1 MRRRA
6 TGYHE
11 VSDLTLVSTILGP
24 HDVHVW
30 YRTTGGADTLDARET
45 DLSDLSSD
53 ERARCAR
60 FAFARDRRDFA
71 AAHVLIRTHLSHY
84 ADVAPAAW
92 TFDALP
98 DGKPFIVCSS
108 GEPTLTFNLSHT
120 HGFVACAIA
129 GGGEVGIDVES
140 FDRALDGREIAA
152 RYFSKAESDWLDA
165 CEARERAIRFIELWT
180 LKEAYIKAIGRG
192 LSHPLNAFGFAF
204 EGKHHIRF
212 SPPPDAEASA
222 WTFTLFAPSPR
233 YRMAVAVGTTPSVR
247 GSMVAR
253 SADGTATE
261 AIRGSEVRSEK

>member
-1 MRRRA
+1 MP
-6 TGYHE
+6 
-11 VSDLTLVSTILGP
+11 VSTILGP
-24 HDVHVW
+24 RDVHVW
-30 YRTTGGADTLDARET
+30 CRTTGDADMLDARET
-45 DLSDLSSD
+45 DLLSSD

-71 AAHVLIRTHLSHY
+71 AAHALLRTRLSHY
-84 ADVAPAAW
+84 ADIAPAAW

-98 DGKPFIVCSS
+98 DGKPFIVSSS
-108 GEPTLTFNLSHT
+108 GEPTLSFNLSHT

-140 FDRALDGREIAA
+140 VDRALDGRTIAA

-165 CEARERAIRFIELWT
+165 CDARERAIRFIELWT

-204 EGKHHIRF
+204 EGERHIRF
-212 SPPPDAEASA
+212 SPPPDTQASA
-222 WTFTLFAPSPR
+222 WTFALFAPSAR
-233 YRMAVAVGTTPSVR
+233 YRMAVAVGTSVR

-253 SADGTATE
+253 SADGTVTE
-261 AIRGSEVRSEK
+261 AIRA